1 MNVNLR
7 QLRTYVCIARVK
19 SFTKAAEILNAS
31 QPTLSAQIRELEDA
45 LNVRL
50 FDRNT
55 RAVALTPAGEDLFPA
70 VDQLLTEF
78 AQVMQRA
85 QDVSA
90 RIVGRVSIA
99 ALPSVCSASL
109 PLAIAAFRT
118 QNPGI
123 TVKLRDAVADRAL
136 DLVCAKEVDFGV
148 SSMIDDPKIEFVPV
162 THDDIVAVLPLGHPL
177 ATSRT
182 ITLTQL
188 LKYPLILM
196 DRDSS
201 VRHIVDAA
209 FASIG
214 RMIVPEYEATFMSSA
229 VGMVRAGLGI
239 TLLPTSAHEVIKAE
253 TVIRRVKHPALRRSV
268 GIIKLRG
275 RSLSPAANAFIE
287 LYARHARQRPAIA
300 PGVSRPPRMDRRGSR
315 ASGDHVPLR

>member
-7 QLRTYVCIARVK
+7 QLRTFVCIARVK
-19 SFTKAAEILNAS
+19 SFTKAAQILNAS

-45 LNVRL
+45 LHVRL

-78 AQVMQRA
+78 GVVMQRA
-85 QDVSA
+85 RDVSA
-90 RIVGRVSIA
+90 RIVGKVCIA
-99 ALPSVCSASL
+99 ALPSVCSTSL
-109 PLAIAAFRT
+109 PLAIAAFRE

-123 TVKLRDAVADRAL
+123 SVMLRDAVADRAL
-136 DLVCAKEVDFGV
+136 DLVRAKEVDFGI
-148 SSMIDDPKIEFVPV
+148 SSVIDDPKIEFVPV
-162 THDDIVAVLPLGHPL
+162 MHDDIVAVLPPGHPL
-177 ATSRT
+177 ATFRR
-182 ITLTQL
+182 ITLEQL
-188 LKYPLILM
+188 WNYPLILT

-214 RMIVPEYEATFMSSA
+214 RMIAPEYEATFMSSA

-239 TLLPTSAHEVIKAE
+239 TLLPSSAHEVTIGD
-253 TVIRRVKHPALRRSV
+253 TVIRRVNHPALHRSI
-268 GIIKLRG
+268 GIVKLRG
-275 RSLSPAANAFIE
+275 RSLSPAATAFVEI
-287 LYARHARQRPAIA
+287 YTRHARQRPQSD
-300 PGVSRPPRMDRRGSR
+300 GVRRRSKR
-315 ASGDHVPLR
+315 